1 MFSPRQRE
9 LELKDSE
16 VVWPGLFRKI
26 VVFRDQSQ
34 FVSVVSSGQC
44 LLTQIG
50 FLVHCT

>member
-9 LELKDSE
+9 LELKTQKMCD
-16 VVWPGLFRKI
+16 LFRKI

-44 LLTQIG
+44 LLAQIG